1 MVRES
6 NRHGNACNQS
16 TGKGPRF
23 VSVESLRPLLRRSA
37 YPSHARPATASRR
50 ARCGPGPR
58 SLALTCISAG
68 PVVYEP
74 LWQALEKS
82 SCTTLSSS
90 RRGRRRGRQPLQSA
104 CRCARREPQEGRP
117 SVSGRHRVHWARM
130 PWAQQGPGAARGIG
144 AGRGRGRGRL
154 PSI

>member
-1 MVRES
+1 MRVI
-6 NRHGNACNQS
+6 NLP
-16 TGKGPRF
+16 GKGRDLSPWSR
-23 VSVESLRPLLRRSA
+23 SVRSSGGRRIHHTPGRRPLLGA
-37 YPSHARPATASRR
+37 HGAA
-50 ARCGPGPR
+50 PGPR

-90 RRGRRRGRQPLQSA
+90 RRGRRRGRRPLQSA
-104 CRCARREPQEGRP
+104 CRCARREPQEGWP

>member
-1 MVRES
+1 MRVI
-6 NRHGNACNQS
+6 NLP
-16 TGKGPRF
+16 GKGRDLSPRSR
-23 VSVESLRPLLRRSA
+23 SVRSSGGRRIHHTPGRRPLLGA
-37 YPSHARPATASRR
+37 HGAA
-50 ARCGPGPR
+50 PGSR

-90 RRGRRRGRQPLQSA
+90 RRGRRRGRRPLQSA

-117 SVSGRHRVHWARM
+117 SVSGRHRVHWEGCRGRSR
-130 PWAQQGPGAARGIG
+130 GPEPPGGSEQVAAGAAVGSHRSEFFS
-144 AGRGRGRGRL
+144 L
-154 PSI
+154 TTSK